1 MFSKTTSRY
10 ASLESAA
17 SHDTR
22 GISTAPV
29 EATRSKRPRV
39 STGRVSAPPPVAA
52 DTAPSAGRGAARAP
66 DGRATVT
73 SCNRCSAAPI
83 DVICE
88 MGASPRPARCRVWAP
103 DCGADGRGSP
113 TGRSGGRERLTA
125 NGDVWHRRDVQGVP
139 ELPRLFS

>member
-52 DTAPSAGRGAARAP
+52 DTAPSAERGAARAP

-88 MGASPRPARCRVWAP
+88 MGASPRPAPSLRA
-103 DCGADGRGSP
+103 GL
-113 TGRSGGRERLTA
+113 RSGRPGIPDWAEWGKGTA
-125 NGDVWHRRDVQGVP
+125 D
-139 ELPRLFS
+139 S